1 MDDIII
7 NVIEGETT
15 TVSVDDTSGIV
26 ISASEESENI
36 VVGVVEEAVIGVS
49 QQYLGD
55 NITTAIQE
63 GDNIRV
69 LVEGNIGPQGP
80 TGPYATIIGP
90 TGPQGLPSTVT
101 GPQGEIGPTGMDGAT
116 GPQGDFGP
124 TGIDGPT
131 GPQGHT
137 GPSGGGSTGPAGI
150 DGPTGPQG
158 HTGPSGA
165 GSAGPTGPIGSQ
177 GPTGPQGETG
187 YSGDSFGIVIQG
199 GYSDITLGHKTLGR
213 ARCSGTILGYRIDS
227 YEKDTNNP
235 IISSI
240 DIDVKINGSTIGT
253 ASLVSDSTV
262 YDNTL
267 TGWSTNMIQDDK
279 LQYEVISN
287 TNSKN
292 ISLTIFINHI
302 FIA

>member
-1 MDDIII
+1 MDVVYSIENEEEFFDVFVEDAEDILI
-7 NVIEGETT
+7 
-15 TVSVDDTSGIV
+15 D
-26 ISASEESENI
+26 
-36 VVGVVEEAVIGVS
+36 VVEYV
-49 QQYLGD
+49 
-55 NITTAIQE
+55 
-63 GDNIRV
+63 
-69 LVEGNIGPQGP
+69 GPQGP
-80 TGPYATIIGP
+80 V
-90 TGPQGLPSTVT
+90 GPQGLIIGSITGPT
-101 GPQGEIGPTGMDGAT
+101 GPQGEIGPTGIDGVT
-116 GPQGDFGP
+116 GPQGDFGPTGLDGSTGP

-137 GPSGGGSTGPAGI
+137 GPSGSV
-150 DGPTGPQG
+150 GPTGPQG
-158 HTGPSGA
+158 I
-165 GSAGPTGPIGSQ
+165 IGSQ
-177 GPTGPQGETG
+177 GPTGPQGDTG

-199 GYSDITLGHKTLGR
+199 GDSDITLGYKTLGR

-235 IISSI
+235 ITSSI

-267 TGWSTNMIQDDK
+267 TGWSTNLIQDDK
-279 LQYEVISN
+279 LQYEVVSN

>member
-1 MDDIII
+1 MDVVYSIENEEEFFDVFVEDAEDILI
-7 NVIEGETT
+7 
-15 TVSVDDTSGIV
+15 D
-26 ISASEESENI
+26 
-36 VVGVVEEAVIGVS
+36 VVEYV
-49 QQYLGD
+49 
-55 NITTAIQE
+55 
-63 GDNIRV
+63 
-69 LVEGNIGPQGP
+69 GPQGP
-80 TGPYATIIGP
+80 V
-90 TGPQGLPSTVT
+90 GPQGLIIGSITGPT
-101 GPQGEIGPTGMDGAT
+101 GPQGEIGPTGLGGPTGQQGMGST
-116 GPQGDFGP
+116 GPVGSTGP
-124 TGIDGPT
+124 TGIDGP
-131 GPQGHT
+131 QGHT
-137 GPSGGGSTGPAGI
+137 GV
-150 DGPTGPQG
+150 
-158 HTGPSGA
+158 
-165 GSAGPTGPIGSQ
+165 Q

-235 IISSI
+235 ITSSI

-267 TGWSTNMIQDDK
+267 TGWSTNLIQDDK
-279 LQYEVISN
+279 LQYEVVSN